1 MYIPKGFEVEDLP
14 TLHDFMER
22 NSFAVLFG
30 TVAGAPFATH
40 LPLLVDRDRGPNGT
54 IVGHVARANPHGG
67 AFDGKTPALAIFT
80 GAHAYVSPTWYNR
93 PNVVPT
99 WLYTAVHAY
108 GTPRATED
116 QAVVHALL
124 DRMVKLYES
133 GFERPWQLSG
143 QSPSYLETMRRG
155 VIAFEMPIDR
165 IEGKYKLNQIK
176 SEADRRGTIAGLQS
190 TDDAM
195 AHEVAELML
204 SLEP

>member
-30 TVAGAPFATH
+30 TLDGAPFATH

-67 AFDGKTPALAIFT
+67 IFDAKTPALAIFT
-80 GAHAYVSPTWYNR
+80 GPHAYVSPSWYNR

-116 QAVVHALL
+116 QNVVHALL
-124 DRMVKLYES
+124 ERMVKLYES
-133 GFERPWQLSG
+133 GFERPWQLSS
-143 QSPSYLETMRRG
+143 QPASYLDTMRRG
-155 VIAFEMPIDR
+155 VIAFEMPIER
-165 IEGKYKLNQIK
+165 VEGKYKLNQIK
-176 SEADRRGTIAGLQS
+176 NEADRRGTIAGLQS

-195 AHEVAELML
+195 AHEVADLML
-204 SLEP
+204 SLEH